1 MAGVIASRSVR
12 RCWYQLSL
20 PASALEDVQQRVP
33 FLVWG
38 SHPDVGHLVELYD
51 CDVPLLLASVETAQG
66 QAERVE
72 ASPPGE

>member
-1 MAGVIASRSVR
+1 
-12 RCWYQLSL
+12 
-20 PASALEDVQQRVP
+20 
-33 FLVWG
+33 
-38 SHPDVGHLVELYD
+38 VGHLVELYD